1 MVFCVEQNMYFMNM
15 RKSVRGGNCCWCK
28 KFKEMEINNKQQKRK
43 NISPSMIIDFL
54 ATNNLI
60 TKLTLHNMP
69 FLKIDVMH
77 QVKGYHSLSC
87 MVEAHGFETMFM
99 CCVFVWT
106 LVNDICATK
115 HYGKKL
121 FYPYLFHVLHA

>member
-1 MVFCVEQNMYFMNM
+1 MW
-15 RKSVRGGNCCWCK
+15 KSVRGGNCCWCK

-69 FLKIDVMH
+69 FLKIGVMH
-77 QVKGYHSLSC
+77 QVKGYHSLSS

-115 HYGKKL
+115 HWGKKL